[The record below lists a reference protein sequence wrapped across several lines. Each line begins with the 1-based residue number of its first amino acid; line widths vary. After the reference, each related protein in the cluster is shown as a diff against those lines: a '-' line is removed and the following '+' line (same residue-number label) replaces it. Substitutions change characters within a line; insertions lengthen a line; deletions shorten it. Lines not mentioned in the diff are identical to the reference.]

1 MLNFNFRRELLYL
14 DFLIIFTL
22 IILFVKFF
30 ILHPIYPLHDEI
42 IVIERFTKWWSF
54 LWRNGVANHT
64 INSFFSVIIKSIFG
78 YNFLFYRFISFFFFS
93 LILLIFRKLYPNLI
107 AYCIFIIIILSSQ
120 LLTNYI
126 FIFRGYY
133 SFAFLTALNF
143 LFLKKFIL
151 NKCDN
156 KNFKILLLIN
166 LVMIC
171 HSVFTLYI
179 AIPVLFSLFFI
190 LHKKFTLNKVKLFLI
205 FFIIPLFLFYFFII
219 ILEGFTIIYWENLNI
234 KFFLKNFFKISL
246 DGFIP
251 GFKTIFFNSHY
262 DNHRPE
268 GNFILNFYNSLIT
281 PSDSMVSKQYT
292 IFIIYLISYF
302 ILVYKIFIKKF
313 NYLDF
318 TLINIL
324 LFFYIIHL
332 IPDPRV
338 HVGICFFY
346 IFYIFENTFNFF
358 KKNLFNKKF
367 LIFFISILFIILI
380 NLKSDKNFYQTKTI
394 IDKINSLKN
403 IYSCKEFN
411 KELTE
416 YEIWIVKNY
425 YPNLCNS
432 YYDFKNQINVIY

>member
-1 MLNFNFRRELLYL
+1 VLNFNFRRELLYL
-14 DFLIIFTL
+14 DLLIIFTL
-22 IILFVKFF
+22 IILFTKFF

-42 IVIERFTKWWSF
+42 IVIERFTKWRSF

-78 YNFLFYRFISFFFFS
+78 YNFLLYRFISFFFFS

-143 LFLKKFIL
+143 FFLKKFIL
-151 NKCDN
+151 NKRDD

-166 LVMIC
+166 LVIIC
-171 HSVFTLYI
+171 HSIFTLYI

-190 LHKKFTLNKVKLFLI
+190 LYKEFTLNKVKLFLI

-219 ILEGFTIIYWENLNI
+219 ILEGFTIIYWDNLNI

-246 DGFIP
+246 DGFVS

-281 PSDSMVSKQYT
+281 PSDSMVLRQYT
-292 IFIIYLISYF
+292 IFIIYLISYS

-318 TLINIL
+318 ILINIL

-338 HVGICFFY
+338 HVGICFFH
-346 IFYIFENTFNFF
+346 IFYIFENIFDYF
-358 KKNLFNKKF
+358 KKNLFNNKF
-367 LIFFISILFIILI
+367 SIFFIFILFIILI
-380 NLKSDKNFYQTKTI
+380 NVKSDENFYQTKTT

-403 IYSCKEFN
+403 NYSCKEFN

-432 YYDFKNQINVIY
+432 YYDFKNQKNVIY